1 MAMMGPA
8 TMLLR
13 IEPFLQQCWL
23 VYVGQYIRIT
33 SMQIFHLLR
42 IPLKVQPTFHMSDLA
57 DKRYDAMHYLFCLCY
72 RVIQHSQSNYRKNQV
87 QGRAIVAISVIITV
101 ITVLWKTFS
110 KALVCVRHFVRLLDV
125 FGIMLATK
133 LVQNFPLYT

>member
-1 MAMMGPA
+1 MVMMGPA

-13 IEPFLQQCWL
+13 IEPFLQQCCL
-23 VYVGQYIRIT
+23 VYVGQYIHIT

-87 QGRAIVAISVIITV
+87 QGRTIYLESYICMCIIHNHS
-101 ITVLWKTFS
+101 VLWKTFS

-133 LVQNFPLYT
+133 LVQN